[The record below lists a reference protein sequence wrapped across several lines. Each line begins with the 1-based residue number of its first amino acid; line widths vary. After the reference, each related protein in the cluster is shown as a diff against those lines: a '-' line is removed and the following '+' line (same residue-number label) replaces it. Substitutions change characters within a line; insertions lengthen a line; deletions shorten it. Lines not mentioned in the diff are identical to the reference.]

1 MRRVLKL
8 SVAYLR
14 YYKKQT
20 FSLFLGVLLSAALLS
35 GVGSLLYSGKQQNI
49 EKVRQE
55 YGDWHYYFQSDA
67 KEAESLLEKK
77 KGDGYEIEESGTI
90 TIRKA
95 MEEPYKIMLVHGDDS
110 YLHMMNRK
118 LLQGSYP
125 KAANEVAMDAYVLRN
140 LGIPE
145 EIGSEVILDGERFL
159 LSGVLSESVE
169 GTEDYM
175 QVFVHESVDY
185 GQNGVFFYFK
195 FKENR
200 PLYKQLVAFCK
211 EFNIEKESIRRNNEL
226 DDYFKGTAPSAF
238 WNVLKVSITEEGTGI
253 PYLYAYYNEGGQ
265 LTNKIILIALGV
277 FGVFIL
283 YSLFQVSVR
292 KRMSQYSIMQTLGM
306 AEGYTFGSLLGELL
320 LIFAAGFPLGC
331 LLGNSVAALLYGKI
345 GQVFVGVQNK
355 GFRHIGGKQDLA
367 SISAANIGES
377 GRFYVDEKL
386 IWYSLLFF
394 VAVLVVMSF
403 HLVRKMRSYSWGQMI
418 RKESGKRKKNRKIY
432 CFHRE
437 NLSDILTKKFMF
449 GKISSFFGILFSLS
463 IGGIIFLGATYVT
476 ENTKIHN
483 ELTFKADDGLGSDI
497 QVFEDS
503 DDLGDMLPG
512 YMAEEIR
519 KIPGVEAVNT
529 MNYMLGEI
537 PLYDGKL
544 VWTSY
549 FAETD
554 PSDDLKPDP
563 LLMEKYHGM
572 ATIEGDDDYKLKVN
586 IYGYDDEMLLELSD
600 YLLEGNIDPDAMRKG
615 DTVIFKTIMGGQGT
629 YDGIDIKTG
638 DFITLKTPK
647 NTEVPVEVLRFQEED
662 SFYTE
667 QKFEVTALASRPLAK
682 TDTFIGDNGESMVDI
697 IMTKEQMEKYF
708 GVTGYHNM
716 GITLKEGADG
726 EAVSSEIRKLTQ
738 SVPKCMVKDYT
749 QAIET
754 ENAFIEQKMLFFYG
768 VALVLLGISILHI
781 INSMQYLVA
790 ARKHEFGILRAMGI
804 TDGGFRRMLFKEGI
818 RYGIY
823 ANLLM
828 LALYFPVQKILYYV
842 MVHVYLYLH
851 PKAGVSVIPV
861 IGMLFLNIIICILAM
876 EWAGRNILEDDI
888 IEELNGGDRIS

>member
-145 EIGSEVILDGERFL
+145 EIGIEVILDGERFL
-159 LSGVLSESVE
+159 LSGILSESVE

-195 FKENR
+195 FLENN
-200 PLYKQLVAFCK
+200 PLYKQLAAFCK

-331 LLGNSVAALLYGKI
+331 LLGNSIAALLYGKI
-345 GQVFVGVQNK
+345 GQIFVGVQNK
-355 GFRHIGGKQDLA
+355 GFRHTGENQDLA
-367 SISAANIGES
+367 GISAANIGES
-377 GRFYVDEKL
+377 GKFYVDEKL
-386 IWYSLLFF
+386 IWYSLVFF
-394 VAVLVVMSF
+394 VAVLAVMSC
-403 HLVRKMRSYSWGQMI
+403 HLVRKMRSYTWGQMI
-418 RKESGKRKKNRKIY
+418 RKESGKKKKSRKIY
-432 CFHRE
+432 CLHRE

-503 DDLGDMLPG
+503 DDLGDMIPG

-544 VWTSY
+544 RWTSY

-554 PSDDLKPDP
+554 PSDDLEPEP
-563 LLMEKYHGM
+563 LLMEKYHGV

-600 YLLEGNIDPDAMRKG
+600 YLLEGNIDPDAMRKE

-629 YDGIDIKTG
+629 YDGISIKTG
-638 DFITLKTPK
+638 DFITLKTPE
-647 NTEVPVEVLRFQEED
+647 NTEVPAEVLRFQEED

-667 QKFEVTALASRPLAK
+667 QKLEVAALASRPLAK
-682 TDTFIGDNGESMVDI
+682 TNAFIGDEASSTVDI
-697 IMTKEQMEKYF
+697 IMTKEQMEEYF

-726 EAVSSEIRKLTQ
+726 AAVSSEIRKLTQ
-738 SVPKCMVKDYT
+738 SVSKCMVKDYT

-768 VALVLLGISILHI
+768 VAFVLLGISILHI

-828 LALYFPVQKILYYV
+828 LALYVPVQKILYYI

-851 PKAGVSVIPV
+851 PKAWVPVIPV
-861 IGMLFLNIIICILAM
+861 AGILALNIIICILAM

>member
-1 MRRVLKL
+1 MKRVLKL
-8 SVAYLR
+8 SFAYLR

-20 FSLFLGVLLSAALLS
+20 VSLFLGVLLSAALLS

-77 KGDGYEIEESGTI
+77 KGEGYEIEESGTI
-90 TIRKA
+90 TIRKVL
-95 MEEPYKIMLVHGDDS
+95 EEPYKIMLVHGDAS

-145 EIGSEVILDGERFL
+145 EIGREVILDGERFL
-159 LSGVLSESVE
+159 LSGILSESVE

-175 QVFVHESVDY
+175 QIFVHESVDY

-195 FKENR
+195 FLENN
-200 PLYKQLVAFCK
+200 PLYKQLAAFCK
-211 EFNIEKESIRRNNEL
+211 EFDVDKESIRRNNEL
-226 DDYFKGTAPSAF
+226 DDYFKGTASSAF
-238 WNVLKVSITEEGTGI
+238 WNVLKVSITEEGAGI

-265 LTNKIILIALGV
+265 LTNKVIITALGV

-331 LLGNSVAALLYGKI
+331 LLGNSIAALLYGKI
-345 GQVFVGVQNK
+345 GQIFVGVQNK
-355 GFRHIGGKQDLA
+355 GFRHTGENQDLA
-367 SISAANIGES
+367 GISAANIGES
-377 GRFYVDEKL
+377 GKFYVDEKL
-386 IWYSLLFF
+386 IWYSLVFF
-394 VAVLVVMSF
+394 VAVLAVMSC
-403 HLVRKMRSYSWGQMI
+403 HLVRKMRSYTWGQMI
-418 RKESGKRKKNRKIY
+418 RKESGKKKKSRKIY
-432 CFHRE
+432 CLHRE

-503 DDLGDMLPG
+503 DDLGDMIPG

-544 VWTSY
+544 RWTSY

-554 PSDDLKPDP
+554 PSDDLEPDP
-563 LLMEKYHGM
+563 LLMEKYHGV

-600 YLLEGNIDPDAMRKG
+600 YLLEGNIDPDAMRKE

-629 YDGIDIKTG
+629 YDGISIKTG
-638 DFITLKTPK
+638 DFITLKTPE
-647 NTEVPVEVLRFQEED
+647 NTEVPAEVLRFQEED

-667 QKFEVTALASRPLAK
+667 QKLEVAALASRPLAK
-682 TDTFIGDNGESMVDI
+682 TNAFIGDEASSTVDI
-697 IMTKEQMEKYF
+697 IMTKEQMEEYF

-726 EAVSSEIRKLTQ
+726 AAVSSEIRKLTQ
-738 SVPKCMVKDYT
+738 SVSKCMVKDYT

-768 VALVLLGISILHI
+768 VAFVLLGISILHI

-828 LALYFPVQKILYYV
+828 LALYVPVQKILYYI

-851 PKAGVSVIPV
+851 PKAWVPVIPV
-861 IGMLFLNIIICILAM
+861 AGILALNIIICILAM
-876 EWAGRNILEDDI
+876 EWAGRNILEEGI

>member
-77 KGDGYEIEESGTI
+77 KGEGYEIEESGTI
-90 TIRKA
+90 TIRKVL
-95 MEEPYKIMLVHGDDS
+95 EEPYKIMLVHGDDS

-145 EIGSEVILDGERFL
+145 EIGREVILDGERFL
-159 LSGVLSESVE
+159 LSGILSEPVE

-175 QVFVHESVDY
+175 QIFVHESVDY

-195 FKENR
+195 FLENN
-200 PLYKQLVAFCK
+200 PLYKQLAAFCK
-211 EFNIEKESIRRNNEL
+211 EFDVDKESIRRNNEL
-226 DDYFKGTAPSAF
+226 DDYFKGTALSAF
-238 WNVLKVSITEEGTGI
+238 WNVLKVSITEEGAGI

-265 LTNKIILIALGV
+265 LTNKVIITALGV

-331 LLGNSVAALLYGKI
+331 LLGNSIAALLYGKI
-345 GQVFVGVQNK
+345 GQIFVGVQNK
-355 GFRHIGGKQDLA
+355 GFRHTGENQDLA
-367 SISAANIGES
+367 GISAANIGES
-377 GRFYVDEKL
+377 GKFYVDEKL
-386 IWYSLLFF
+386 IWYSLVFF
-394 VAVLVVMSF
+394 VAVLAVMSC
-403 HLVRKMRSYSWGQMI
+403 HLVRKMRSYTWGQMI
-418 RKESGKRKKNRKIY
+418 RKESGKKKKSRKIY
-432 CFHRE
+432 CLHRE

-503 DDLGDMLPG
+503 DDLGDMIPG

-544 VWTSY
+544 RWTSY

-554 PSDDLKPDP
+554 PSDDLEPDP
-563 LLMEKYHGM
+563 LLMEKYHGV

-600 YLLEGNIDPDAMRKG
+600 YLLEGNIDPDTMRKE

-629 YDGIDIKTG
+629 YDGINIKTG
-638 DFITLKTPK
+638 DFITLKTPE
-647 NTEVPVEVLRFQEED
+647 NTEVPAEVLRFQEKD

-667 QKFEVTALASRPLAK
+667 QKLEVAALASRPLAK
-682 TDTFIGDNGESMVDI
+682 TNAFIGDEASSTVDI
-697 IMTKEQMEKYF
+697 IMTKEQMEEYF

-726 EAVSSEIRKLTQ
+726 AAVSSEIRKLTQ
-738 SVPKCMVKDYT
+738 SVSKCMIKDYT

-768 VALVLLGISILHI
+768 VAFVLLGISILHI

>member
-125 KAANEVAMDAYVLRN
+125 KAANGVAMDAYVLRN

-159 LSGVLSESVE
+159 LSGILSEPVE

-175 QVFVHESVDY
+175 QIFVHESVDY

-195 FKENR
+195 FLENN
-200 PLYKQLVAFCK
+200 PLYKQLAAFCK
-211 EFNIEKESIRRNNEL
+211 EFDVDKESIRRNNEL

-238 WNVLKVSITEEGTGI
+238 WNVLKVSITEEGAGI

-265 LTNKIILIALGV
+265 LTNKVIITALGV

-331 LLGNSVAALLYGKI
+331 LLGNSIAALLYGKI
-345 GQVFVGVQNK
+345 GQIFVGVQNK
-355 GFRHIGGKQDLA
+355 GFRHTGENQDLA
-367 SISAANIGES
+367 GISAANIGES
-377 GRFYVDEKL
+377 GKFYVDEKL
-386 IWYSLLFF
+386 IWYSLVFF
-394 VAVLVVMSF
+394 VAVLAVMSC
-403 HLVRKMRSYSWGQMI
+403 HLVRKMRSYTWGQMI
-418 RKESGKRKKNRKIY
+418 RKESGKKKKSRKIY
-432 CFHRE
+432 CLHRE

-503 DDLGDMLPG
+503 DDLGDMIPG

-544 VWTSY
+544 RWTSY

-554 PSDDLKPDP
+554 PSDDLEPDP
-563 LLMEKYHGM
+563 LLMEKYHGV

-600 YLLEGNIDPDAMRKG
+600 YLLEGNIDPDTMRKE

-629 YDGIDIKTG
+629 YDGINIKTG
-638 DFITLKTPK
+638 DFITLKTPE
-647 NTEVPVEVLRFQEED
+647 NTEVPAEVLRFQEED

-667 QKFEVTALASRPLAK
+667 QKLEVAALASRPLAK
-682 TDTFIGDNGESMVDI
+682 TNAFIGDEASSTVDI
-697 IMTKEQMEKYF
+697 IMTKEQMEEYF

-726 EAVSSEIRKLTQ
+726 AAVSSEIRKLTQ
-738 SVPKCMVKDYT
+738 SVSKCMIKDYT

-768 VALVLLGISILHI
+768 VAFVLLGISILHI

-828 LALYFPVQKILYYV
+828 LALYVLVQKILYYV

-851 PKAGVSVIPV
+851 PKAWVPVIPV
-861 IGMLFLNIIICILAM
+861 AGILALNIIICILAM
-876 EWAGRNILEDDI
+876 EWAGRNILEEGI

>member
-159 LSGVLSESVE
+159 LSGILSESVE

-432 CFHRE
+432 CLHRE

-497 QVFEDS
+497 QVFEVS
-503 DDLGDMLPG
+503 DDLGDMIPG

-554 PSDDLKPDP
+554 PSDDLEPDS

-647 NTEVPVEVLRFQEED
+647 NTEVPAEVLRFQEED

-781 INSMQYLVA
+781 INSMQYLVV

>member
-1 MRRVLKL
+1 MKRVLKL
-8 SVAYLR
+8 SFAYLR

-20 FSLFLGVLLSAALLS
+20 VSLFLGVLLSAALLS

-77 KGDGYEIEESGTI
+77 KGEGYEIEESGTI
-90 TIRKA
+90 TIRKVL
-95 MEEPYKIMLVHGDDS
+95 EEPYKIMLVHGDDS

-145 EIGSEVILDGERFL
+145 EIGREVILDGERFL
-159 LSGVLSESVE
+159 LSGILSESVE

-175 QVFVHESVDY
+175 QIFVHESVDY

-195 FKENR
+195 FLENN
-200 PLYKQLVAFCK
+200 PLYKQLAAFCK
-211 EFNIEKESIRRNNEL
+211 EFDVDKESIRRNNEL

-238 WNVLKVSITEEGTGI
+238 WNVLKVSITEEGAGI

-265 LTNKIILIALGV
+265 LTNKVIITALGV

-331 LLGNSVAALLYGKI
+331 LLGNSIAALLYGKI
-345 GQVFVGVQNK
+345 GQIFVGVQNK
-355 GFRHIGGKQDLA
+355 GFRHTGENQDLA
-367 SISAANIGES
+367 GISAANIGES
-377 GRFYVDEKL
+377 GKFYVDEKL
-386 IWYSLLFF
+386 IWYSLVFF
-394 VAVLVVMSF
+394 VAVLAVMSC
-403 HLVRKMRSYSWGQMI
+403 HLVRKMRSYTWGQMI
-418 RKESGKRKKNRKIY
+418 RKESGKKKKSRKIY
-432 CFHRE
+432 CLHRE

-503 DDLGDMLPG
+503 DDLGDMIPG

-544 VWTSY
+544 RWTSY

-554 PSDDLKPDP
+554 PSDDLEPDP
-563 LLMEKYHGM
+563 LLMEKYHGV

-600 YLLEGNIDPDAMRKG
+600 YLLEGNIDPDAMRKE

-629 YDGIDIKTG
+629 YDGINIKTG
-638 DFITLKTPK
+638 DFITLKTPE
-647 NTEVPVEVLRFQEED
+647 NTEVPAEVLRFQEKD

-667 QKFEVTALASRPLAK
+667 QKLEVAALASRPLAK
-682 TDTFIGDNGESMVDI
+682 TNAFIGDEASSTVDI
-697 IMTKEQMEKYF
+697 IMTKEQMEEYF

-726 EAVSSEIRKLTQ
+726 AAVSSEIRKLTQ
-738 SVPKCMVKDYT
+738 SVSKCMVKDYT

-768 VALVLLGISILHI
+768 VAFVLLGISILHI

-828 LALYFPVQKILYYV
+828 LALYVLVQKILYYV

-851 PKAGVSVIPV
+851 PKAWVPVIPV
-861 IGMLFLNIIICILAM
+861 AGILALNIIICILAM
-876 EWAGRNILEDDI
+876 EWAGRNILEEGI

>member
-159 LSGVLSESVE
+159 LSGILSESVE

-554 PSDDLKPDP
+554 PSDDLEPDS

-615 DTVIFKTIMGGQGT
+615 DMVIFKTIMGGQGT

>member
-159 LSGVLSESVE
+159 LSGILSEPVE

-175 QVFVHESVDY
+175 QIFVHESVDY

-195 FKENR
+195 FLENN
-200 PLYKQLVAFCK
+200 PLYKQLAAFCK
-211 EFNIEKESIRRNNEL
+211 EFDVDKESIRRNNEL

-238 WNVLKVSITEEGTGI
+238 WNVLKVSITEEGAGI

-265 LTNKIILIALGV
+265 LTNKVIITALGV

-331 LLGNSVAALLYGKI
+331 LLGNSIAALLYGKI
-345 GQVFVGVQNK
+345 GQIFVGVQNK
-355 GFRHIGGKQDLA
+355 GFRHTGENQDLA
-367 SISAANIGES
+367 GISAANIGES
-377 GRFYVDEKL
+377 GKFYVDEKL
-386 IWYSLLFF
+386 IWYSLVFF
-394 VAVLVVMSF
+394 VAVLAVMSC
-403 HLVRKMRSYSWGQMI
+403 HLVRKMRSYTWGQMI
-418 RKESGKRKKNRKIY
+418 RKESGKKKKSRKIY
-432 CFHRE
+432 CLHRE

-503 DDLGDMLPG
+503 DDLGDMIPG

-544 VWTSY
+544 RWTSY

-554 PSDDLKPDP
+554 PSDDLEPDP
-563 LLMEKYHGM
+563 LLMEKYHGV

-600 YLLEGNIDPDAMRKG
+600 YLLEGNIDPDTMRKE

-629 YDGIDIKTG
+629 YDGISIKTG
-638 DFITLKTPK
+638 DFITLKTPE
-647 NTEVPVEVLRFQEED
+647 NTEVPAEVLRFQEED

-667 QKFEVTALASRPLAK
+667 QKLEVAALASRPLAK
-682 TDTFIGDNGESMVDI
+682 TNAFIGDEASSTVDI
-697 IMTKEQMEKYF
+697 IMTKEQMEEYF

-726 EAVSSEIRKLTQ
+726 AAVSSEIRKLTQ
-738 SVPKCMVKDYT
+738 SVSKCMVKDYT

-768 VALVLLGISILHI
+768 VAFVLLGISILHI

-828 LALYFPVQKILYYV
+828 LALYVLVQKILYYV

-851 PKAGVSVIPV
+851 PKAWVPVIPV
-861 IGMLFLNIIICILAM
+861 AGILALNIIICILAM
-876 EWAGRNILEDDI
+876 EWAGRNILEEGI

>member
-1 MRRVLKL
+1 MKRVLKL
-8 SVAYLR
+8 SFAYLR

-49 EKVRQE
+49 EKTRQE

-67 KEAESLLEKK
+67 QEAKSLLEKK

-95 MEEPYKIMLVHGDDS
+95 VEEPYKIMLVHGDDS

-145 EIGSEVILDGERFL
+145 EIGSEVILDGERFF
-159 LSGVLSESVE
+159 LSGILSESVK

-195 FKENR
+195 FMENR

-211 EFNIEKESIRRNNEL
+211 EFHIEKESIRRNNAL

-265 LTNKIILIALGV
+265 LTNKVILIALGV

-320 LIFAAGFPLGC
+320 MIFAAGFPLGC
-331 LLGNSVAALLYGKI
+331 LFGNSIAALLYGKI
-345 GQVFVGVQNK
+345 GKIFVGVQDK
-355 GFRHIGGKQDLA
+355 GLRHFGGNQDLA
-367 SISAANIGES
+367 GISAANIGDA
-377 GRFYVDEKL
+377 GRFYVDKKL
-386 IWYSLLFF
+386 IWYSLIFF
-394 VAVLVVMSF
+394 VVVLAVMSL

-418 RKESGKRKKNRKIY
+418 RKESGRKKKNRKIY
-432 CFHRE
+432 CLHRE

-463 IGGIIFLGATYVT
+463 IGGLIFLGATYVT
-476 ENTKIHN
+476 ENTRIHN

-503 DDLGDMLPG
+503 DNLGDMIPG

-554 PSDDLKPDP
+554 PSDDLEPDS

-600 YLLEGNIDPDAMRKG
+600 YLLEGSIDPVAMRKE

-647 NTEVPVEVLRFQEED
+647 NTEVQAKVLRFQEED

-818 RYGIY
+818 RYGIS

>member
-1 MRRVLKL
+1 MKRVLKL
-8 SVAYLR
+8 SFAYLC

-20 FSLFLGVLLSAALLS
+20 VSLFLGVLLSAALLS

-55 YGDWHYYFQSDA
+55 YGDWHYYFQSDE

-77 KGDGYEIEESGTI
+77 KGEGYEIEESGTI
-90 TIRKA
+90 TIRKVL
-95 MEEPYKIMLVHGDDS
+95 EEPYKIMLVHGDDS

-145 EIGSEVILDGERFL
+145 EIGKEVILDGERFL
-159 LSGVLSESVE
+159 LSGILSESVE

-175 QVFVHESVDY
+175 QIFVHESVDY

-195 FKENR
+195 FLENN
-200 PLYKQLVAFCK
+200 PLYKQLAAFCK
-211 EFNIEKESIRRNNEL
+211 EFDVDKESIRRNNEL

-265 LTNKIILIALGV
+265 LTNKVIITALGV

-331 LLGNSVAALLYGKI
+331 LLGNSIAALLYGKI
-345 GQVFVGVQNK
+345 GQIFVGVQNK
-355 GFRHIGGKQDLA
+355 GFRHTGENQDLA
-367 SISAANIGES
+367 GISAANIGES
-377 GRFYVDEKL
+377 GKFYVDEKL
-386 IWYSLLFF
+386 IWYSLVFF
-394 VAVLVVMSF
+394 VAVLAVMSC
-403 HLVRKMRSYSWGQMI
+403 HLVRKMRSYTWGQMI
-418 RKESGKRKKNRKIY
+418 RKESGKKKKSRKIY
-432 CFHRE
+432 CLHRE

-497 QVFEDS
+497 QVFEVS
-503 DDLGDMLPG
+503 DDLGDMIPG

-600 YLLEGNIDPDAMRKG
+600 YLLEGNIDPDAMRKE

-629 YDGIDIKTG
+629 YDGISIKTG
-638 DFITLKTPK
+638 DFITLKTPE
-647 NTEVPVEVLRFQEED
+647 NTEVPAEVLRFQEED

-667 QKFEVTALASRPLAK
+667 QKLEVAALASRPLAK
-682 TDTFIGDNGESMVDI
+682 TNAFIGDEASSTVDI
-697 IMTKEQMEKYF
+697 IMTKEQMEEYF

-726 EAVSSEIRKLTQ
+726 AAVSSEIRKLTQ
-738 SVPKCMVKDYT
+738 SVSKCMVKDYT

-768 VALVLLGISILHI
+768 VAFVLLGISILHI

-828 LALYFPVQKILYYV
+828 FALYVPMQKILYYV
-842 MVHVYLYLH
+842 MVRVYLYLH
-851 PKAGVSVIPV
+851 PVAWVSVMPV
-861 IGMLFLNIIICILAM
+861 VVMLVLNLIICILAM

>member
-125 KAANEVAMDAYVLRN
+125 KAANGVAMDAYVLRN

-159 LSGVLSESVE
+159 LSGILSEPVE

-175 QVFVHESVDY
+175 QIFVHESVDY

-195 FKENR
+195 FLENN
-200 PLYKQLVAFCK
+200 PLYKQLAAFCK
-211 EFNIEKESIRRNNEL
+211 EFDVDKESIRRNNEL

-238 WNVLKVSITEEGTGI
+238 WNVLKVSITEEGAGI

-265 LTNKIILIALGV
+265 LTNKEIITALGV

-331 LLGNSVAALLYGKI
+331 LLGNSIAALLYGKI
-345 GQVFVGVQNK
+345 GQIFVGVQNK
-355 GFRHIGGKQDLA
+355 GFRHTGENQDLA
-367 SISAANIGES
+367 GISAANIGES
-377 GRFYVDEKL
+377 GKFYVDEKL
-386 IWYSLLFF
+386 IWYSLVFF
-394 VAVLVVMSF
+394 VAVLAVMSC
-403 HLVRKMRSYSWGQMI
+403 HLVRKMRSYTWGQMI
-418 RKESGKRKKNRKIY
+418 RKESGKKKKSRKIY
-432 CFHRE
+432 CLHRE

-503 DDLGDMLPG
+503 DDLGDMIPG

-544 VWTSY
+544 RWTSY

-554 PSDDLKPDP
+554 PSDDLEPDP
-563 LLMEKYHGM
+563 LLMEKYHGV

-600 YLLEGNIDPDAMRKG
+600 YLLEGNIDPDTMRKE

-629 YDGIDIKTG
+629 YDGINIKTG
-638 DFITLKTPK
+638 DFITLKTPE
-647 NTEVPVEVLRFQEED
+647 NTEVPAEVLRFQEKD

-667 QKFEVTALASRPLAK
+667 QKLEVAALASRPLAK
-682 TDTFIGDNGESMVDI
+682 TNAFIGDEASSTVDI
-697 IMTKEQMEKYF
+697 IMTKEQMEEYF

-726 EAVSSEIRKLTQ
+726 AAVSSEIRKLTQ
-738 SVPKCMVKDYT
+738 SVSKCMIKDYT

-768 VALVLLGISILHI
+768 VAFVLLGISILHI

-828 LALYFPVQKILYYV
+828 LALYVLVQKILYYV

-851 PKAGVSVIPV
+851 PKAWVPVIPV
-861 IGMLFLNIIICILAM
+861 AGILALNIIICILAM
-876 EWAGRNILEDDI
+876 EWAGRNILEEGI

>member
-125 KAANEVAMDAYVLRN
+125 KAANGVAMDAYVLRN

-159 LSGVLSESVE
+159 LSGILSESVE

-345 GQVFVGVQNK
+345 GQVFVGVQNE

-554 PSDDLKPDP
+554 PSDDLEPDS

-600 YLLEGNIDPDAMRKG
+600 YLLEGNIDPDAMRKE

>member
-159 LSGVLSESVE
+159 LSGILSESVE

-418 RKESGKRKKNRKIY
+418 RKESGKKKKNRKIY
-432 CFHRE
+432 CLHRE

-497 QVFEDS
+497 QVFEVS
-503 DDLGDMLPG
+503 DDLGDMIPG

-554 PSDDLKPDP
+554 PSDDLEPDS

-647 NTEVPVEVLRFQEED
+647 NTEVPAEVLRFQKED

-851 PKAGVSVIPV
+851 PKAWVPVIPV
-861 IGMLFLNIIICILAM
+861 AGILALNIIICILAM
-876 EWAGRNILEDDI
+876 EWAGRNILEEGI

>member
-1 MRRVLKL
+1 MKRVLKL
-8 SVAYLR
+8 SFAYLR

-20 FSLFLGVLLSAALLS
+20 VSLFLGVLLSAALLS

-77 KGDGYEIEESGTI
+77 KGEGYEIEESGTI
-90 TIRKA
+90 TIRKVL
-95 MEEPYKIMLVHGDDS
+95 EEPYKIMLVHGDDS

-145 EIGSEVILDGERFL
+145 EIGREVILDGERFL
-159 LSGVLSESVE
+159 LSGILSESVE

-175 QVFVHESVDY
+175 QIFVHESVDY

-195 FKENR
+195 FLENN
-200 PLYKQLVAFCK
+200 PLYKQLAAFCK
-211 EFNIEKESIRRNNEL
+211 EFDVDKESIRRNNEL

-238 WNVLKVSITEEGTGI
+238 WNVLKVSITEEGAGI

-265 LTNKIILIALGV
+265 LTNKVIITALGV

-331 LLGNSVAALLYGKI
+331 LLGNSIAALLYGKI
-345 GQVFVGVQNK
+345 GQIFVGVQNK
-355 GFRHIGGKQDLA
+355 GFRHTGENQDLA
-367 SISAANIGES
+367 GISAANIGES
-377 GRFYVDEKL
+377 GKFYVDEKL
-386 IWYSLLFF
+386 IWYSLVFF
-394 VAVLVVMSF
+394 VAVLAVMSC
-403 HLVRKMRSYSWGQMI
+403 HLVRKMRSYTWGQMI
-418 RKESGKRKKNRKIY
+418 RKESGKKKKSRKIY
-432 CFHRE
+432 CLHRE

-503 DDLGDMLPG
+503 DDLGDMIPG

-544 VWTSY
+544 RWTSY

-554 PSDDLKPDP
+554 PSDDLEPDP
-563 LLMEKYHGM
+563 LLMEKYHGV

-600 YLLEGNIDPDAMRKG
+600 YLLEGNIDPDAMRKE

-629 YDGIDIKTG
+629 YDGISIKTG
-638 DFITLKTPK
+638 DFITLKTPE
-647 NTEVPVEVLRFQEED
+647 NTEVPAEVLRFQEED

-667 QKFEVTALASRPLAK
+667 QKLEVAALASRPLAK
-682 TDTFIGDNGESMVDI
+682 TNAFIGDEASSTVDI
-697 IMTKEQMEKYF
+697 IMTKEQMEEYF

-726 EAVSSEIRKLTQ
+726 AAVSSEIRKLTQ
-738 SVPKCMVKDYT
+738 SVSKCMIKDYT

-768 VALVLLGISILHI
+768 VAFVLLGISILHI

-828 LALYFPVQKILYYV
+828 LALYVPVQKILYYI

-851 PKAGVSVIPV
+851 PKAWVPVIPV
-861 IGMLFLNIIICILAM
+861 AGILALNIIICILAM
-876 EWAGRNILEDDI
+876 EWAGRNILEEGI

>member
-159 LSGVLSESVE
+159 LSGILSESVE

-320 LIFAAGFPLGC
+320 LIFTAGFPLGC
-331 LLGNSVAALLYGKI
+331 LLGNSVGALLYGKI

-432 CFHRE
+432 CLHRE

-497 QVFEDS
+497 QVFEVS
-503 DDLGDMLPG
+503 DDLGDMIPG

-600 YLLEGNIDPDAMRKG
+600 YLLEGNIDPDAMRKE

>member
-159 LSGVLSESVE
+159 LSGILSESVE

-432 CFHRE
+432 CLHRE

-497 QVFEDS
+497 QVFEVS
-503 DDLGDMLPG
+503 DDLGDMIPG

-554 PSDDLKPDP
+554 PSDDLEPDS

-647 NTEVPVEVLRFQEED
+647 NTEVPAEVLRFQKED

-851 PKAGVSVIPV
+851 PKAWVPVIPV
-861 IGMLFLNIIICILAM
+861 AGILALNIIICILAM
-876 EWAGRNILEDDI
+876 EWAGRNILEEGI

>member
-1 MRRVLKL
+1 
-8 SVAYLR
+8 
-14 YYKKQT
+14 
-20 FSLFLGVLLSAALLS
+20 
-35 GVGSLLYSGKQQNI
+35 
-49 EKVRQE
+49 
-55 YGDWHYYFQSDA
+55 
-67 KEAESLLEKK
+67 
-77 KGDGYEIEESGTI
+77 
-90 TIRKA
+90 
-95 MEEPYKIMLVHGDDS
+95 
-110 YLHMMNRK
+110 
-118 LLQGSYP
+118 
-125 KAANEVAMDAYVLRN
+125 
-140 LGIPE
+140 
-145 EIGSEVILDGERFL
+145 
-159 LSGVLSESVE
+159 
-169 GTEDYM
+169 
-175 QVFVHESVDY
+175 
-185 GQNGVFFYFK
+185 
-195 FKENR
+195 
-200 PLYKQLVAFCK
+200 
-211 EFNIEKESIRRNNEL
+211 
-226 DDYFKGTAPSAF
+226 
-238 WNVLKVSITEEGTGI
+238 
-253 PYLYAYYNEGGQ
+253 
-265 LTNKIILIALGV
+265 
-277 FGVFIL
+277 
-283 YSLFQVSVR
+283 
-292 KRMSQYSIMQTLGM
+292 
-306 AEGYTFGSLLGELL
+306 
-320 LIFAAGFPLGC
+320 
-331 LLGNSVAALLYGKI
+331 
-345 GQVFVGVQNK
+345 
-355 GFRHIGGKQDLA
+355 
-367 SISAANIGES
+367 
-377 GRFYVDEKL
+377 
-386 IWYSLLFF
+386 
-394 VAVLVVMSF
+394 
-403 HLVRKMRSYSWGQMI
+403 
-418 RKESGKRKKNRKIY
+418 
-432 CFHRE
+432 
-437 NLSDILTKKFMF
+437 
-449 GKISSFFGILFSLS
+449 
-463 IGGIIFLGATYVT
+463 
-476 ENTKIHN
+476 
-483 ELTFKADDGLGSDI
+483 
-497 QVFEDS
+497 
-503 DDLGDMLPG
+503 
-512 YMAEEIR
+512 
-519 KIPGVEAVNT
+519 

-554 PSDDLKPDP
+554 PSDDLEPDS

-828 LALYFPVQKILYYV
+828 LALYVLVQKILYYV

>member
-125 KAANEVAMDAYVLRN
+125 KAANGVAMDAYVLRN

-554 PSDDLKPDP
+554 PSDDLEPDS

-600 YLLEGNIDPDAMRKG
+600 YLLEGNIDPDAMRKE

>member
-159 LSGVLSESVE
+159 LSGILSESVE

-554 PSDDLKPDP
+554 PSDDLEPDS

-851 PKAGVSVIPV
+851 PKAWVPVIPV
-861 IGMLFLNIIICILAM
+861 AGILALNIIICILAM
-876 EWAGRNILEDDI
+876 EWAGRNILEEGI

>member
-125 KAANEVAMDAYVLRN
+125 KAANGIAMDAYVLRN

-159 LSGVLSESVE
+159 LSGILSEPVE

-175 QVFVHESVDY
+175 QIFVHESVDY

-195 FKENR
+195 FLENN
-200 PLYKQLVAFCK
+200 PLYKQLAAFCK
-211 EFNIEKESIRRNNEL
+211 EFDVDKESIRRNNEL

-238 WNVLKVSITEEGTGI
+238 WNVLKVSITEEGAGI

-265 LTNKIILIALGV
+265 LTNKVIITALGV

-331 LLGNSVAALLYGKI
+331 LLGNSIAALLYGKI
-345 GQVFVGVQNK
+345 GQIFVGVQNK
-355 GFRHIGGKQDLA
+355 GFRHTGENQDLA
-367 SISAANIGES
+367 GISAANIGES
-377 GRFYVDEKL
+377 GKFYVDEKL
-386 IWYSLLFF
+386 IWYSLVFF
-394 VAVLVVMSF
+394 VAVLAVMSC
-403 HLVRKMRSYSWGQMI
+403 HLVRKMRSYTWGQMI
-418 RKESGKRKKNRKIY
+418 RKESGKKKKSRKIY
-432 CFHRE
+432 CLHRE

-503 DDLGDMLPG
+503 DDLGDMIPG

-544 VWTSY
+544 RWTSY

-554 PSDDLKPDP
+554 PSDDLEPDP
-563 LLMEKYHGM
+563 LLMEKYHGV

-629 YDGIDIKTG
+629 YDGINIKTG
-638 DFITLKTPK
+638 DFITLKTPE
-647 NTEVPVEVLRFQEED
+647 NTEVPAEVLRFQEKD

-667 QKFEVTALASRPLAK
+667 QKLEVAALASRPLAK
-682 TDTFIGDNGESMVDI
+682 TNAFIGDEASSTVDI
-697 IMTKEQMEKYF
+697 IMTKEQMEEYF

-726 EAVSSEIRKLTQ
+726 AAVSSEIRKLTQ
-738 SVPKCMVKDYT
+738 SVSKCMIKDYT

-768 VALVLLGISILHI
+768 VAFVLLGISILHI

-828 LALYFPVQKILYYV
+828 LALYVLVQKILYYV

-851 PKAGVSVIPV
+851 PKAWVPVIPV
-861 IGMLFLNIIICILAM
+861 AGILALNIIICILAM
-876 EWAGRNILEDDI
+876 EWAGRNILEEGI

>member
-159 LSGVLSESVE
+159 LSGILSESVE

-331 LLGNSVAALLYGKI
+331 LLGNSVGALLYGKI

-432 CFHRE
+432 CLHRE

-497 QVFEDS
+497 QVFEVS
-503 DDLGDMLPG
+503 DDLGDMIPG

-647 NTEVPVEVLRFQEED
+647 NTEVPAEVLRFQEED

-781 INSMQYLVA
+781 VNSMQYLVA

>member
-1 MRRVLKL
+1 MKRVLKL
-8 SVAYLR
+8 SFAYLR

-20 FSLFLGVLLSAALLS
+20 VSLLLGVLLSSALLS

-55 YGDWHYYFQSDA
+55 YGDWHYYFQSDE
-67 KEAESLLEKK
+67 KEIKSFLEKK
-77 KGDGYEIEESGTI
+77 KGNGYEIEESGTI

-95 MEEPYKIMLVHGDDS
+95 MEEPYKIMLVHGDES

-145 EIGSEVILDGERFL
+145 KIGSEVLLDGERFL
-159 LSGVLSESVE
+159 LSGILSESVE

-195 FKENR
+195 FMEHR
-200 PLYKQLVAFCK
+200 PLYKQLLAFCK
-211 EFNIEKESIRRNNEL
+211 EFDIKKESIRRNNEL
-226 DDYFKGTAPSAF
+226 NDYFKGTAPSAF
-238 WNVLKVSITEEGTGI
+238 WEVLKVSITEDGAGI
-253 PYLYAYYNEGGQ
+253 PYLYGYYNEGGQ
-265 LTNKIILIALGV
+265 LTNKVILIALGV

-320 LIFAAGFPLGC
+320 LIFAVGFPLGC
-331 LLGNSVAALLYGKI
+331 LFGNSVAALLYGKV
-345 GQVFVGVQNK
+345 GQIFVGVRDK
-355 GFRHIGGKQDLA
+355 GLRHIGGNQDLA
-367 SISAANIGES
+367 GISAANIGDA
-377 GRFYVDEKL
+377 GRFYVDKTL
-386 IWYSLLFF
+386 IWYSLIFF
-394 VAVLVVMSF
+394 VIVLAVMSF

-418 RKESGKRKKNRKIY
+418 RKESGKRKKNRNIY
-432 CFHRE
+432 CIHRD

-449 GKISSFFGILFSLS
+449 GKISSFLGILFSLS
-463 IGGIIFLGATYVT
+463 IGGLIFLGATYVT

-483 ELTFKADDGLGSDI
+483 ELIFKADDGLGSDI

-503 DDLGDMLPG
+503 DHLGDMIPVDI
-512 YMAEEIR
+512 AEKIR
-519 KIPGVEAVNT
+519 KIPGVETVNT

-537 PLYDGKL
+537 PLYDGTL

-554 PSDDLKPDP
+554 PSDDLEPNP
-563 LLMEKYHGM
+563 LLMEKYHGV
-572 ATIEGDDDYKLKVN
+572 ATMEGDDDYKLKVN
-586 IYGYDDEMLLELSD
+586 VYGYDDEMLLELSD
-600 YLLEGNIDPDAMRKG
+600 YLLEGSIDPDAMRKE
-615 DTVIFKTIMGGQGT
+615 DTVIFKTIMSGQGT
-629 YDGIDIKTG
+629 YDGIAIKTG

-647 NTEVPVEVLRFQEED
+647 STDVPKEVLRFQEED
-662 SFYTE
+662 GFYTE
-667 QKFEVTALASRPLAK
+667 HKLEVAALASRPLAK
-682 TDTFIGDNGESMVDI
+682 TNAFIGDEESSTVDI

-708 GVTGYHNM
+708 GITGYHNM

-726 EAVSSEIRKLTQ
+726 RAVSGEIRKLTQ
-738 SVPKCMVKDYT
+738 GVSKCMVKDYT

-754 ENAFIEQKMLFFYG
+754 ENTFIERKMLFFYG
-768 VALVLLGISILHI
+768 VAFVLLGISVLHI

-828 LALYFPVQKILYYV
+828 AALYFPVQKILYYV
-842 MVHVYLYLH
+842 MVRVYLYLH
-851 PKAGVSVIPV
+851 PKAWVSVMPIV
-861 IGMLFLNIIICILAM
+861 GMLILNLVICILAM
-876 EWAGRNILEDDI
+876 EWAGKSILEEKI

>member
-1 MRRVLKL
+1 MKRVLKL
-8 SVAYLR
+8 SFAYLR

-20 FSLFLGVLLSAALLS
+20 VSLFLGVLLSAALLS

-77 KGDGYEIEESGTI
+77 KGEGYEIEESGTI
-90 TIRKA
+90 TIRKVL
-95 MEEPYKIMLVHGDDS
+95 EEPYKIMLVHGDDS

-145 EIGSEVILDGERFL
+145 EIGREVILDGERFL
-159 LSGVLSESVE
+159 LSGILSEPVE

-175 QVFVHESVDY
+175 QIFVHESVDY

-195 FKENR
+195 FLENN
-200 PLYKQLVAFCK
+200 PLYKQLAAFCK
-211 EFNIEKESIRRNNEL
+211 EFDVDKESIRRNNEL

-238 WNVLKVSITEEGTGI
+238 WNVLKVSITEEGAGI

-265 LTNKIILIALGV
+265 LTNKVIITALGV

-331 LLGNSVAALLYGKI
+331 LLGNSIAALLYGKI
-345 GQVFVGVQNK
+345 GQIFVGVQNK
-355 GFRHIGGKQDLA
+355 GFRHTGENQDLA
-367 SISAANIGES
+367 GISAANIGES
-377 GRFYVDEKL
+377 GKFYVDEKL
-386 IWYSLLFF
+386 IWYSLVFF
-394 VAVLVVMSF
+394 VAVLAVMSC
-403 HLVRKMRSYSWGQMI
+403 HLVRKMRSYTWGQMI
-418 RKESGKRKKNRKIY
+418 RKESGKKKKSRKIY
-432 CFHRE
+432 CLHRE

-503 DDLGDMLPG
+503 DDLGDMIPG

-544 VWTSY
+544 RWTSY

-554 PSDDLKPDP
+554 PSDDLEPDP
-563 LLMEKYHGM
+563 LLMEKYHGV

-600 YLLEGNIDPDAMRKG
+600 YLLEGNIDPDAMRKE

-629 YDGIDIKTG
+629 YDGISIKTG
-638 DFITLKTPK
+638 DFITLKTPE
-647 NTEVPVEVLRFQEED
+647 NTEVPAEVLRFQEED

-667 QKFEVTALASRPLAK
+667 QKLEVAALASRPLAK
-682 TDTFIGDNGESMVDI
+682 TNAFIGDEASSTVDI
-697 IMTKEQMEKYF
+697 IMTKEQMEEYF

-726 EAVSSEIRKLTQ
+726 AAVSSEIRKLTQ
-738 SVPKCMVKDYT
+738 SVSKCMIKDYT

-768 VALVLLGISILHI
+768 VAFVLLGISILHI

-828 LALYFPVQKILYYV
+828 LALYVPVQKILYYI

-851 PKAGVSVIPV
+851 PKAWVPVIPV
-861 IGMLFLNIIICILAM
+861 AGILALNIIICILAM
-876 EWAGRNILEDDI
+876 EWAGRNILEEGI

>member
-159 LSGVLSESVE
+159 LSGILSEPVE

-175 QVFVHESVDY
+175 QIFVHESVDY

-195 FKENR
+195 FLENN
-200 PLYKQLVAFCK
+200 PLYKQLAAFCK
-211 EFNIEKESIRRNNEL
+211 EFDVDKESIRRNNEL
-226 DDYFKGTAPSAF
+226 DDYFKGTALSAF
-238 WNVLKVSITEEGTGI
+238 WNVLKVSITEEGAGI

-265 LTNKIILIALGV
+265 LTNKVIITALGV

-331 LLGNSVAALLYGKI
+331 LLGNSIAALLYGKI
-345 GQVFVGVQNK
+345 GQIFVGVQNK
-355 GFRHIGGKQDLA
+355 GFRHTGENQDLA
-367 SISAANIGES
+367 GISAANIGES
-377 GRFYVDEKL
+377 GKFYVDEKL
-386 IWYSLLFF
+386 IWYSLVFF
-394 VAVLVVMSF
+394 VAVLAVMSC
-403 HLVRKMRSYSWGQMI
+403 HLVRKMRSYTWGQMI
-418 RKESGKRKKNRKIY
+418 RKESGKKKKSRKIY
-432 CFHRE
+432 CLHRE

-503 DDLGDMLPG
+503 DDLGDMIPG

-544 VWTSY
+544 RWTSY

-554 PSDDLKPDP
+554 PSDDLEPDP
-563 LLMEKYHGM
+563 LLMEKYHGV

-600 YLLEGNIDPDAMRKG
+600 YLLEGNIDPDTMRKE

-629 YDGIDIKTG
+629 YDGINIKTG
-638 DFITLKTPK
+638 DFITLKTPE
-647 NTEVPVEVLRFQEED
+647 NTEVPAEVLRFQEKD

-667 QKFEVTALASRPLAK
+667 QKLEVAALASRPLAK
-682 TDTFIGDNGESMVDI
+682 TNAFIGDEASSTVDI
-697 IMTKEQMEKYF
+697 IMTKEQMEEYF

-726 EAVSSEIRKLTQ
+726 AAVSSEIRKLTQ
-738 SVPKCMVKDYT
+738 SVSKCMIKDYT

-768 VALVLLGISILHI
+768 VAFVLLGISILHI

>member
-159 LSGVLSESVE
+159 LSGILSESVE

-554 PSDDLKPDP
+554 PSDDLEPDS

-600 YLLEGNIDPDAMRKG
+600 YLLEGNIDPDAMRKE

>member
-125 KAANEVAMDAYVLRN
+125 KAANGVAMDAYVLRN

-159 LSGVLSESVE
+159 LSGILSEPVE

-175 QVFVHESVDY
+175 QIFVHESVDY

-195 FKENR
+195 FLENN
-200 PLYKQLVAFCK
+200 PLYKQLAAFCK
-211 EFNIEKESIRRNNEL
+211 EFDVDKESIRRNNEL

-238 WNVLKVSITEEGTGI
+238 WNVLKVSITEEGAGI

-265 LTNKIILIALGV
+265 LTNKVIITALGV

-331 LLGNSVAALLYGKI
+331 LLGNSIAALLYGKI
-345 GQVFVGVQNK
+345 GQIFVGVQNK
-355 GFRHIGGKQDLA
+355 GFRHTGENQDLA
-367 SISAANIGES
+367 GISAANIGES
-377 GRFYVDEKL
+377 GKFYVDEKL
-386 IWYSLLFF
+386 IWYSLVFF
-394 VAVLVVMSF
+394 VAVLAVMSC
-403 HLVRKMRSYSWGQMI
+403 HLVRKMRSYTWGQMI
-418 RKESGKRKKNRKIY
+418 RKESGKKKKSRKIY
-432 CFHRE
+432 CLHRE

-503 DDLGDMLPG
+503 DDLGDMIPG

-544 VWTSY
+544 RWTSY

-554 PSDDLKPDP
+554 PSDDLEPDP
-563 LLMEKYHGM
+563 LLMEKYHGV

-600 YLLEGNIDPDAMRKG
+600 YLLEGNIDPDAMRKE

-629 YDGIDIKTG
+629 YDGISIKTG
-638 DFITLKTPK
+638 DFITLKTPE
-647 NTEVPVEVLRFQEED
+647 NTEVPAEVLRFQEED

-667 QKFEVTALASRPLAK
+667 QKLEVAALASRPLAK
-682 TDTFIGDNGESMVDI
+682 TNAFIGDEASSTVDI
-697 IMTKEQMEKYF
+697 IMTKEQMEEYF

-726 EAVSSEIRKLTQ
+726 AAVSSEIRKLTQ
-738 SVPKCMVKDYT
+738 SVSKCMVKDYT

-768 VALVLLGISILHI
+768 VAFVLLGISILHI

-828 LALYFPVQKILYYV
+828 LALYVPVQKILYYI

-851 PKAGVSVIPV
+851 PKAWVPVIPV
-861 IGMLFLNIIICILAM
+861 AGILALNIIICILAM
-876 EWAGRNILEDDI
+876 EWAGRNILEEGI

>member
-125 KAANEVAMDAYVLRN
+125 KAANGVAMDAYVLRN

-159 LSGVLSESVE
+159 LSGILSEPVE

-175 QVFVHESVDY
+175 QIFVHESVDY

-195 FKENR
+195 FLENN
-200 PLYKQLVAFCK
+200 PLYKQLAAFCK
-211 EFNIEKESIRRNNEL
+211 EFDVDKESIRRNNEL

-238 WNVLKVSITEEGTGI
+238 WNVLKVSITEEGAGI

-265 LTNKIILIALGV
+265 LTNKVIITALGV

-331 LLGNSVAALLYGKI
+331 LLGNSIAALLYGKI
-345 GQVFVGVQNK
+345 GQIFVGVQNK
-355 GFRHIGGKQDLA
+355 GFRHTGENQDLA
-367 SISAANIGES
+367 GISAANIGES
-377 GRFYVDEKL
+377 GKFYVDEKL
-386 IWYSLLFF
+386 IWYSLVFF
-394 VAVLVVMSF
+394 VAVLAVMSC
-403 HLVRKMRSYSWGQMI
+403 HLVRKMRSYTWGQMI
-418 RKESGKRKKNRKIY
+418 RKESGKKKKSRKIY
-432 CFHRE
+432 CLHRE

-503 DDLGDMLPG
+503 DDLGDMIPG

-544 VWTSY
+544 RWTSY

-554 PSDDLKPDP
+554 PSDDLEPDP
-563 LLMEKYHGM
+563 LLMEKYHGV

-600 YLLEGNIDPDAMRKG
+600 YLLEGNIDPDTMRKE

-629 YDGIDIKTG
+629 YDGINIKTG
-638 DFITLKTPK
+638 DFITLKTPE
-647 NTEVPVEVLRFQEED
+647 NTEVPAEVLRFQEKD

-667 QKFEVTALASRPLAK
+667 QKLEVAALASRPLAK
-682 TDTFIGDNGESMVDI
+682 TNAFIGDEASSTVDI
-697 IMTKEQMEKYF
+697 IMTKEQMEEYF

-726 EAVSSEIRKLTQ
+726 AAVSSEIRKLTQ
-738 SVPKCMVKDYT
+738 SVSKCMIKDYT

-768 VALVLLGISILHI
+768 VAFVLLGISILHI

-828 LALYFPVQKILYYV
+828 LALYVLVQKILYYV

-851 PKAGVSVIPV
+851 PKAWVPVIPV
-861 IGMLFLNIIICILAM
+861 AGILALNIIICILAM
-876 EWAGRNILEDDI
+876 EWAGRNILEEGI

>member
-1 MRRVLKL
+1 MKRVLKL
-8 SVAYLR
+8 SFAYLR

-20 FSLFLGVLLSAALLS
+20 VSLFLGVLLSAALLS

-77 KGDGYEIEESGTI
+77 KGEGYEIEESGTI
-90 TIRKA
+90 TIRKVL
-95 MEEPYKIMLVHGDDS
+95 EEPYKIMLVHGDDS

-145 EIGSEVILDGERFL
+145 EIGREVILDGERFL
-159 LSGVLSESVE
+159 LSGILSESVE

-175 QVFVHESVDY
+175 QIFVHESVDY

-195 FKENR
+195 FLENN
-200 PLYKQLVAFCK
+200 PLYKQLAAFCK
-211 EFNIEKESIRRNNEL
+211 EFDVDKESIRRNNEL
-226 DDYFKGTAPSAF
+226 EDYFKGTAPSAF
-238 WNVLKVSITEEGTGI
+238 WNVLKVSITEEGAGI

-265 LTNKIILIALGV
+265 LTNKVIIIALGV

-331 LLGNSVAALLYGKI
+331 LLGNGIAALLYGKI
-345 GQVFVGVQNK
+345 GQIFVGVQNK
-355 GFRHIGGKQDLA
+355 GFRHTGGNQDLA
-367 SISAANIGES
+367 RISAANIGES
-377 GRFYVDEKL
+377 GQFYVDEKL
-386 IWYSLLFF
+386 IWYSLVFF
-394 VAVLVVMSF
+394 VAVLAVMSC
-403 HLVRKMRSYSWGQMI
+403 HLVRKMRSYTWGQMI
-418 RKESGKRKKNRKIY
+418 RKESGKKKKNRKIY
-432 CFHRE
+432 CLHRE

-503 DDLGDMLPG
+503 DDLGDMIPG

-519 KIPGVEAVNT
+519 KIPGVETVNT

-544 VWTSY
+544 RWTSY

-554 PSDDLKPDP
+554 PSDDLEPDP
-563 LLMEKYHGM
+563 LLMEKYHGV

-600 YLLEGNIDPDAMRKG
+600 YLLEGNIDPDTMRKE

-629 YDGIDIKTG
+629 YDGISIKTG
-638 DFITLKTPK
+638 DFITLKTPE
-647 NTEVPVEVLRFQEED
+647 NTEVPAEVLRFQEED

-667 QKFEVTALASRPLAK
+667 QKLEVAALTSRPLAK
-682 TDTFIGDNGESMVDI
+682 TNAFIGDEASSTVDI
-697 IMTKEQMEKYF
+697 IMTKEQMEEYF

-716 GITLKEGADG
+716 GITLKEGTDG
-726 EAVSSEIRKLTQ
+726 AAVSSEIRKLTQ
-738 SVPKCMVKDYT
+738 SVSKCMIKDYT

-768 VALVLLGISILHI
+768 VAFVLLGISILHI

-828 LALYFPVQKILYYV
+828 LALYVPVQKILYYI

-851 PKAGVSVIPV
+851 PKAWVPVIPV
-861 IGMLFLNIIICILAM
+861 AGILALNIMICILAM
-876 EWAGRNILEDDI
+876 EWAGRNILEEGI

>member
-159 LSGVLSESVE
+159 LSGILSESVE

-432 CFHRE
+432 CLHRE

-554 PSDDLKPDP
+554 PSDDLEPDS

>member
-159 LSGVLSESVE
+159 LSGILSEPVE

-175 QVFVHESVDY
+175 QIFVHESVDY

-195 FKENR
+195 FLENN
-200 PLYKQLVAFCK
+200 PLYKQLAAFCK
-211 EFNIEKESIRRNNEL
+211 EFDVDKESIRRNNEL

-238 WNVLKVSITEEGTGI
+238 WNVLKVSITEEGAGI

-265 LTNKIILIALGV
+265 LTNKVIITALGV

-331 LLGNSVAALLYGKI
+331 LLGNSIAALLYGKI
-345 GQVFVGVQNK
+345 GQIFVGVQNK
-355 GFRHIGGKQDLA
+355 GFRHTGENQDLA
-367 SISAANIGES
+367 GISAANIGES
-377 GRFYVDEKL
+377 GKFYVDEKL
-386 IWYSLLFF
+386 IWYSLVFF
-394 VAVLVVMSF
+394 VAVLAVMSC
-403 HLVRKMRSYSWGQMI
+403 HLVRKMRSYTWGQMI
-418 RKESGKRKKNRKIY
+418 RKESGKKKKSRKIY
-432 CFHRE
+432 CLHRE

-503 DDLGDMLPG
+503 DDLGDMIPG

-544 VWTSY
+544 RWTSY

-554 PSDDLKPDP
+554 PSDDLEPDP
-563 LLMEKYHGM
+563 LLMEKYHGV

-600 YLLEGNIDPDAMRKG
+600 YLLEGNIDPDTMRKE

-629 YDGIDIKTG
+629 YDGINIKTG
-638 DFITLKTPK
+638 DFITLKTPE
-647 NTEVPVEVLRFQEED
+647 NTEVPAEVLRFQEKD

-667 QKFEVTALASRPLAK
+667 QKLEVAALASRPLAK
-682 TDTFIGDNGESMVDI
+682 TNAFIGDEASSTVDI
-697 IMTKEQMEKYF
+697 IMTKEQMEEYF

-726 EAVSSEIRKLTQ
+726 AAVSSEIRKLTQ
-738 SVPKCMVKDYT
+738 SVSKCMIKDYT

-768 VALVLLGISILHI
+768 VAFVLLGISILHI

-828 LALYFPVQKILYYV
+828 LALYVLVQKILYYV

-851 PKAGVSVIPV
+851 PKAWVPVIPV
-861 IGMLFLNIIICILAM
+861 AGILALNIIICILAM
-876 EWAGRNILEDDI
+876 EWAGRNILEEGI

>member
-1 MRRVLKL
+1 MKGVLKL
-8 SVAYLR
+8 SFAYLR

-55 YGDWHYYFQSDA
+55 YGDWHYYFQSDE

-77 KGDGYEIEESGTI
+77 KGEGYEIEESGTI
-90 TIRKA
+90 TIRKVL
-95 MEEPYKIMLVHGDDS
+95 EEPYKIMLVHGDDS

-145 EIGSEVILDGERFL
+145 EIGREVILDGERFL
-159 LSGVLSESVE
+159 LSGILSESVE

-175 QVFVHESVDY
+175 QIFVHESVDY

-195 FKENR
+195 FLENN
-200 PLYKQLVAFCK
+200 PLYKQLAAFCK
-211 EFNIEKESIRRNNEL
+211 EFDVEKESIRRNNEL

-238 WNVLKVSITEEGTGI
+238 WNVLKVSITEEGAGI

-265 LTNKIILIALGV
+265 LTNKVIIIALGV

-320 LIFAAGFPLGC
+320 LIFTAGFPMGC
-331 LLGNSVAALLYGKI
+331 LLGNSIAALLYGKI
-345 GQVFVGVQNK
+345 GQIFVGVQNK
-355 GFRHIGGKQDLA
+355 GFRHTGGNQDLA
-367 SISAANIGES
+367 GISAANIGES
-377 GRFYVDEKL
+377 GKFYVDEKL
-386 IWYSLLFF
+386 IWYSLVFF
-394 VAVLVVMSF
+394 VAVLAVMSC
-403 HLVRKMRSYSWGQMI
+403 HLVRKMRSYTWGQMI
-418 RKESGKRKKNRKIY
+418 RKESGKKKKSRKIY
-432 CFHRE
+432 CLHRE

-497 QVFEDS
+497 QVFEVS
-503 DDLGDMLPG
+503 DDLGDMIPG

-600 YLLEGNIDPDAMRKG
+600 YLLEGNIDPDAMRKE

-629 YDGIDIKTG
+629 YDGISIKTG
-638 DFITLKTPK
+638 DFITLKTPE
-647 NTEVPVEVLRFQEED
+647 NTEVPAEVLRFQEED

-667 QKFEVTALASRPLAK
+667 QKLEVAALASRPLAK
-682 TDTFIGDNGESMVDI
+682 TNAFIGDEASSTVDI
-697 IMTKEQMEKYF
+697 IMTKEQMEEYF

-726 EAVSSEIRKLTQ
+726 AAVSSEIRKLTQ
-738 SVPKCMVKDYT
+738 SVSKCMVKDYT

-768 VALVLLGISILHI
+768 VAFVLLGISILHI

-828 LALYFPVQKILYYV
+828 FALYVPMQKILYYV
-842 MVHVYLYLH
+842 MVRVYLYLH
-851 PKAGVSVIPV
+851 PVAWVSVMPV
-861 IGMLFLNIIICILAM
+861 VVMLVLNLIICILAM

>member
-77 KGDGYEIEESGTI
+77 KGEGYEIEESGTI
-90 TIRKA
+90 TIRKVL
-95 MEEPYKIMLVHGDDS
+95 EEPYKIMLVHGDDS

-145 EIGSEVILDGERFL
+145 EIGREVILDGERFL
-159 LSGVLSESVE
+159 LSGILSEPVE

-175 QVFVHESVDY
+175 QIFVHESVDY

-195 FKENR
+195 FLENN
-200 PLYKQLVAFCK
+200 PLYKQLAAFCK
-211 EFNIEKESIRRNNEL
+211 EFDVDKESIRRNNEL

-238 WNVLKVSITEEGTGI
+238 WNVLKVSITEEGAGI

-265 LTNKIILIALGV
+265 LTNKVIITALGV

-331 LLGNSVAALLYGKI
+331 LLGNSIAALLYGKI
-345 GQVFVGVQNK
+345 GQIFVGVQNK
-355 GFRHIGGKQDLA
+355 GFRHTGENQDLA
-367 SISAANIGES
+367 GISAANIGES
-377 GRFYVDEKL
+377 GKFYVDEKL
-386 IWYSLLFF
+386 IWYSLVFF
-394 VAVLVVMSF
+394 VAVLAVMSC
-403 HLVRKMRSYSWGQMI
+403 HLVRKMRSYTWGQMI
-418 RKESGKRKKNRKIY
+418 RKESGKKKKSRKIY
-432 CFHRE
+432 CLHRE

-503 DDLGDMLPG
+503 DDLGDMIPG

-544 VWTSY
+544 RWTSY

-554 PSDDLKPDP
+554 PSDDLEPDP
-563 LLMEKYHGM
+563 LLMEKYHGV

-600 YLLEGNIDPDAMRKG
+600 YLLEGNIDPDTMRKE

-629 YDGIDIKTG
+629 YDGINIKTG
-638 DFITLKTPK
+638 DFITLKTPE
-647 NTEVPVEVLRFQEED
+647 NTEVPAEVLRFQEKD

-667 QKFEVTALASRPLAK
+667 QKLEVAALASRPLAK
-682 TDTFIGDNGESMVDI
+682 TNAFIGDEASSTVDI
-697 IMTKEQMEKYF
+697 IMTKEQMEEYF

-768 VALVLLGISILHI
+768 VAFVLLGISILHI

>member
-1 MRRVLKL
+1 MKRVLKL
-8 SVAYLR
+8 SFAYLR

-20 FSLFLGVLLSAALLS
+20 VSLFLGVLLSAALLS

-77 KGDGYEIEESGTI
+77 KGEGYEIEESGTI
-90 TIRKA
+90 TIRKVL
-95 MEEPYKIMLVHGDDS
+95 EEPYKIMLVHGDDS

-145 EIGSEVILDGERFL
+145 EIGREVILDGERFL
-159 LSGVLSESVE
+159 LSGILSESVE

-175 QVFVHESVDY
+175 QIFVHESVDY

-195 FKENR
+195 FLENN
-200 PLYKQLVAFCK
+200 PLYKQLAAFCK
-211 EFNIEKESIRRNNEL
+211 EFDVDKESIRRNNEL

-238 WNVLKVSITEEGTGI
+238 WNVLKVSITEEGAGI

-265 LTNKIILIALGV
+265 LTNKVIIIALGV

-306 AEGYTFGSLLGELL
+306 SEGYTFGSLLGELL

-331 LLGNSVAALLYGKI
+331 LLGNSIAALLYGKI
-345 GQVFVGVQNK
+345 GQIFVGVQNK
-355 GFRHIGGKQDLA
+355 GFRHTGGNQDLA
-367 SISAANIGES
+367 GISAANIGES
-377 GRFYVDEKL
+377 GQFYVDEKL
-386 IWYSLLFF
+386 IWYSLVFF
-394 VAVLVVMSF
+394 VVVLAVMSC
-403 HLVRKMRSYSWGQMI
+403 HLVRKMRSYTWGQMI
-418 RKESGKRKKNRKIY
+418 RKESGKKKKNRKIY
-432 CFHRE
+432 CLHRE

-503 DDLGDMLPG
+503 DDLGDMIPG

-544 VWTSY
+544 RWTSY

-554 PSDDLKPDP
+554 PSDDLEPDP
-563 LLMEKYHGM
+563 LLMEKYHGV

-600 YLLEGNIDPDAMRKG
+600 YLLEGNIDPDAMRKE

-629 YDGIDIKTG
+629 YDGINIKTG
-638 DFITLKTPK
+638 DFITLKTPE
-647 NTEVPVEVLRFQEED
+647 NTEVPAEVLRFQEED

-667 QKFEVTALASRPLAK
+667 QKLEVAALASRPLAK
-682 TDTFIGDNGESMVDI
+682 TNAFIGDEASSTVDI
-697 IMTKEQMEKYF
+697 IMTKEQMKEYF

-726 EAVSSEIRKLTQ
+726 AAVSSEIRKLTQ
-738 SVPKCMVKDYT
+738 SVSKCMVKDYT

-768 VALVLLGISILHI
+768 VAFVLLGISILHI

-828 LALYFPVQKILYYV
+828 LALYVPVQKILYYV

-851 PKAGVSVIPV
+851 PKAWVPVIPV
-861 IGMLFLNIIICILAM
+861 AGILALNIIICILAM
-876 EWAGRNILEDDI
+876 EWAGRNILEEGI

>member
-125 KAANEVAMDAYVLRN
+125 KAANGVAMDAYVLRN

-159 LSGVLSESVE
+159 LSGILSEPVE

-175 QVFVHESVDY
+175 QIFVHESVDY

-195 FKENR
+195 FLENN
-200 PLYKQLVAFCK
+200 PLYKQLAAFCK
-211 EFNIEKESIRRNNEL
+211 EFDVDKESIRRNNEL

-238 WNVLKVSITEEGTGI
+238 WNVLKVSITEEGAGI

-265 LTNKIILIALGV
+265 LTNKVIITALGV

-331 LLGNSVAALLYGKI
+331 LLGNSIAALLYGKI
-345 GQVFVGVQNK
+345 GQIFVGVQNK
-355 GFRHIGGKQDLA
+355 GFRHTGENQDLA
-367 SISAANIGES
+367 GISAANIGES
-377 GRFYVDEKL
+377 GKFYVDEKL
-386 IWYSLLFF
+386 IWYSLVFF
-394 VAVLVVMSF
+394 VAVLAVMSC
-403 HLVRKMRSYSWGQMI
+403 HLVRKMRSYTWGQMI
-418 RKESGKRKKNRKIY
+418 RKESGKKKKSRKIY
-432 CFHRE
+432 CLHRE

-503 DDLGDMLPG
+503 DDLGDMIPG

-544 VWTSY
+544 RWTSY

-554 PSDDLKPDP
+554 PSDDLEPDP
-563 LLMEKYHGM
+563 LLMEKYHGV

-600 YLLEGNIDPDAMRKG
+600 YLLEGNIDPDTMRKE

-629 YDGIDIKTG
+629 YDGINIKTG
-638 DFITLKTPK
+638 DFITLKTPE
-647 NTEVPVEVLRFQEED
+647 NTEVPAEVLRFQEKD

-667 QKFEVTALASRPLAK
+667 QKLEVAALASRPLAK
-682 TDTFIGDNGESMVDI
+682 TNAFIGDEASSTVDI
-697 IMTKEQMEKYF
+697 IMTKEQMEEYF

-726 EAVSSEIRKLTQ
+726 AAVSSEIRKLTQ
-738 SVPKCMVKDYT
+738 SVSKCMVKDYT

-768 VALVLLGISILHI
+768 VAFVLLGISILHI

-828 LALYFPVQKILYYV
+828 LALYVLVQKILYYV

-851 PKAGVSVIPV
+851 PKAWVPVIPV
-861 IGMLFLNIIICILAM
+861 AGILALNIIICILAM
-876 EWAGRNILEDDI
+876 EWAGRNILEEGI

>member
-1 MRRVLKL
+1 MKRVLKL
-8 SVAYLR
+8 SFAYLR

-20 FSLFLGVLLSAALLS
+20 VSLFLGVLLSAALLS

-145 EIGSEVILDGERFL
+145 EIGREVILDGERFL
-159 LSGVLSESVE
+159 LSGILSESVE

-175 QVFVHESVDY
+175 QIFVHESVDY

-195 FKENR
+195 FLENN
-200 PLYKQLVAFCK
+200 PLYKQLAAFCK
-211 EFNIEKESIRRNNEL
+211 EFDVDKESIRRNNEL

-238 WNVLKVSITEEGTGI
+238 WNVLKVSITEEGAGI

-265 LTNKIILIALGV
+265 LTNKVIITALGV

-331 LLGNSVAALLYGKI
+331 LLGNSIAALLYGKI
-345 GQVFVGVQNK
+345 GQIFVGVQNK
-355 GFRHIGGKQDLA
+355 GFRHTGENQDLA
-367 SISAANIGES
+367 GISAANIGES

-386 IWYSLLFF
+386 IWYSLVFF
-394 VAVLVVMSF
+394 VAVLAVMSC
-403 HLVRKMRSYSWGQMI
+403 HLVRKMRSYTWGQMI
-418 RKESGKRKKNRKIY
+418 RKESGKKKKSRKIY
-432 CFHRE
+432 CLHRE

-503 DDLGDMLPG
+503 DDLGDMIPG

-544 VWTSY
+544 RWTSY

-554 PSDDLKPDP
+554 PSDDLEPDP
-563 LLMEKYHGM
+563 LLMEKYHGV

-600 YLLEGNIDPDAMRKG
+600 YLLEGNIDPDAMRKE

-629 YDGIDIKTG
+629 YDGISIKTG
-638 DFITLKTPK
+638 DFITLKTPE
-647 NTEVPVEVLRFQEED
+647 NTEVPAEVLRFQEED

-667 QKFEVTALASRPLAK
+667 QKLEVAALASRPLAK
-682 TDTFIGDNGESMVDI
+682 TNAFIGDEASSTVDI
-697 IMTKEQMEKYF
+697 IMTKEQMEEYF

-726 EAVSSEIRKLTQ
+726 AAVSSEIRKLTQ
-738 SVPKCMVKDYT
+738 SVSKCMIKDYT

-768 VALVLLGISILHI
+768 VAFVLLGISILHI

-828 LALYFPVQKILYYV
+828 LALYVLVQKILYYV

-851 PKAGVSVIPV
+851 PKAWVPVIPV
-861 IGMLFLNIIICILAM
+861 AGILALNIIICILAM
-876 EWAGRNILEDDI
+876 EWAGRNILEEGI